1 MRERDSP
8 IRTSAAPNPETELSA
23 LNGTS
28 RRGFVKSGAAA
39 ALAQRTEL
47 ERDRTGVRQLG
58 LRR

>member
-8 IRTSAAPNPETELSA
+8 ISTPAPEPETELSA

-28 RRGFVKSGAAA
+28 RRGFLTSGAAA
-39 ALAQRTEL
+39 PLARRNDF
-47 ERDRTGVRQLG
+47 ERDRTGARQLG

>member
-8 IRTSAAPNPETELSA
+8 ISTPAPEPETELSA

-28 RRGFVKSGAAA
+28 RRGFLNSGAAA
-39 ALAQRTEL
+39 PLARRTDL
-47 ERDRTGVRQLG
+47 ERNRTGARQLG

>member
-8 IRTSAAPNPETELSA
+8 ISTPAVNPAELSA

-28 RRGFVKSGAAA
+28 RPGSLNSGAAA
-39 ALAQRTEL
+39 ALARHTEL
-47 ERDRTGVRQLG
+47 ERNRPGARRLG